1 MSERILVLLSG
12 GLDSTTVLTSA
23 ISDVG
28 TNNVGAITL
37 TYGQKHLIEVQAAK
51 DVVKYFGIKE
61 HVIKDLT
68 EIFEGTDST
77 LISAEHAI
85 PETTYEELEKA
96 EGPSL
101 TYVPLRNPVFIT
113 VAASMAMIRRYDQL
127 HIGVHAEDARH
138 DAYPDCR
145 SDVIG
150 ALGAAL
156 HIGSYYRVKLLAPLN
171 HMTKSQVVAQ
181 GRRLGAPYHLTHS
194 CYKGER
200 PACGK
205 CPTCIGRLEAFRL
218 NGLIDPIT
226 YSNN

>member
-1 MSERILVLLSG
+1 VSERILVLLSG

-23 ISDVG
+23 IRTVG
-28 TNNVGAITL
+28 VSNVGAITL
-37 TYGQKHLIEVQAAK
+37 TYGQKHSIEVKSAK
-51 DVVKYFGIKE
+51 DVVKYFSVKNHI
-61 HVIKDLT
+61 IRDLT
-68 EIFEGTDST
+68 KIFEGTDST
-77 LISAEHAI
+77 LISAEHPI

-113 VAASMAMIRRYDQL
+113 VAASTAMILGYDQL

-156 HIGSYYRVKLLAPLN
+156 HIGSYYRIKLLAPLN

-181 GRRLGAPYHLTHS
+181 GRSLGAPYHLTHS
-194 CYKGER
+194 CYKGEQ

-218 NGLIDPIT
+218 NGLVDPIP
-226 YSNN
+226 YADD